1 MPQFY
6 YKARNL
12 LGQRVTGLM
21 VVSDELEL
29 EERLRIN
36 HLFLVEAKKE
46 GGPKRVPLFGAKI
59 ARTDVIT
66 FTVHLAVI
74 FSAGVPLLQGL
85 EDLRAQTDKKSFQF
99 IIGQIIEDVQGGSSI
114 SAALAKHPKVF
125 SEVYV
130 NMVAAGELSGNMP
143 TILNEMVRF
152 LEWQEALTTEIKRAT
167 TYPTVVFIAVVA
179 LVTIL
184 YTFAFPR
191 IFPVLLSMKVPL
203 PFVTRL
209 VIGVSQ
215 FFSAYW
221 HVLLAAIFL
230 IFFAI
235 KLARRRPGGKLFLD
249 GVMLRLPVIG
259 DLARKIALSRF
270 AHHLGAL
277 FRAGVD
283 ISKSLA
289 TVEQVV
295 GNAVIARAIATT
307 RERVLEGATLWY
319 SLQQTGVFSPLVIRM
334 VSIGETSGKMDETL
348 VKVCQYY
355 DQEVPAAVKRLFSVV
370 EPLIIV
376 FLALLVVVSAL
387 AMYLPL
393 YSALGRIS
401 GGKF

>member
-36 HLFLVEAKKE
+36 HLFLVEAKKDE
-46 GGPKRVPLFGAKI
+46 GPKSAGLFGAKI

-66 FTVHLAVI
+66 FTVHLATI

-85 EDLRAQTDKKSFQF
+85 EDLRAQTDKKGLQF

-130 NMVAAGELSGNMP
+130 SMVAAGELSGNMP

-152 LEWQEALTTEIKRAT
+152 LEWQEALATEIKRAT

-191 IFPVLLSMKVPL
+191 IFPVLLSMKVEL

-221 HVLLAAIFL
+221 HVLLAALFL

-270 AHHLGAL
+270 AHHLGTL

-295 GNAVIARAIATT
+295 GNAVISRAIATT

-319 SLQQTGVFSPLVIRM
+319 SLQQTGVFPPLVIRM
-334 VSIGETSGKMDETL
+334 VSIGETTGKMEETL
-348 VKVCQYY
+348 AKVCQYY

-401 GGKF
+401 GGKI